1 MNKQELVLKL
11 NKWKFKAIKNSPSIF
26 MYAGAAGVIVAG
38 VMACKATLKL
48 DAVTKEQREKIVEI
62 KETRDDETVT
72 DYTEKEAR
80 QDLAVMYGSM
90 AIDIAKLYAP
100 SVILGGLSLAA
111 MIQSHNILNRRNA
124 ALAAALT
131 TATETFNRYRKNVVE
146 RYGEEVDKEMR
157 FGIKK
162 EKVTEKDENGKN
174 VKKTVDVVDPINNAS
189 EYARYFNESCGA
201 WVEDPELNKMFLL
214 SQQQYANDK
223 LQAQGYLFLNDV
235 YKMLGFEDSK
245 AGQIVGWRYD
255 LNNPTGDN
263 YVDFGLHDVNVRGYR
278 DDITNDTISE
288 ERMDFY
294 NEFVPCVLLDFNV
307 DGNIWE
313 TMGE

>member
-11 NKWKFKAIKNSPSIF
+11 NKIKFKAIKNSPSIF

-48 DAVTKEQREKIVEI
+48 DEVAKEQREKIVEI
-62 KETRDDETVT
+62 KETRDDETVP
-72 DYTEKEAR
+72 DYTEKEAK

-146 RYGEEVDKEMR
+146 KYGEEVDKEMR
-157 FGIKK
+157 YGIKK

-174 VKKTVDVVDPINNAS
+174 VKKTIDVVS
-189 EYARYFNESCGA
+189 EAYDVSDYARYFDENCDGWSK
-201 WVEDPELNKMFLL
+201 DPELNLMFLK

-223 LQAQGYLFLNDV
+223 LQARGYLFLNEV
-235 YKMLGFEDSK
+235 YKMLGIPETK
-245 AGQIVGWRYD
+245 AGQIVGWKYD
-255 LNNPTGDN
+255 IENPTGDN
-263 YVDFGLHDVNVRGYR
+263 YVDFGIYDVNVRGYG
-278 DDITNDTISE
+278 DDYHCDTIQE
-288 ERMDFY
+288 ERVDFVNGSQVNTY
-294 NEFVPCVLLDFNV
+294 RY
-307 DGNIWE
+307 
-313 TMGE
+313 

>member
-1 MNKQELVLKL
+1 MNKQEIMLKL
-11 NKWKFKAIKNSPSIF
+11 NKCKFKAIKNSPSIF

-48 DAVTKEQREKIVEI
+48 DEVTKEQREKIVEI

-72 DYTEKEAR
+72 DYNEKEAR
-80 QDLAVMYGSM
+80 QDLAVMYSSM
-90 AIDIAKLYAP
+90 GLSIAKLYVP

-157 FGIKK
+157 YGIKK
-162 EKVTEKDENGKN
+162 EKVTVKDENGKN
-174 VKKTVDVVDPINNAS
+174 KKETIDVVVPMNTAS
-189 EYARYFNESCGA
+189 EYARYFNESCGG
-201 WVEDPELNKMFLL
+201 WVEDPALNKMFLL

-235 YKMLGFEDSK
+235 YEMLGFEPSK

-263 YVDFGLHDVNVRGYR
+263 YVDFGLHDVNIKTYR
-278 DDITNDTISE
+278 NDITNDTISE
-288 ERMDFY
+288 ERMDFI

-307 DGNIWE
+307 DGNIWQ

>member
-11 NKWKFKAIKNSPSIF
+11 NKIKFKAIKNSASIF
-26 MYAGAAGVIVAG
+26 MFAGAVGVVVAG

-48 DAVTKEQREKIVEI
+48 DEVTKEQKEKIVEI
-62 KETRDDETVT
+62 KETRDDESVT
-72 DYTEKEAR
+72 DYTDKEAR

-90 AIDIAKLYAP
+90 AISVAKLYAP
-100 SVILGGLSLAA
+100 SIVLGGLSLAA

-174 VKKTVDVVDPINNAS
+174 IKKTIDVMEGMNTAS
-189 EYARYFNESCGA
+189 EYARYFNESCSA
-201 WVEDPELNKMFLL
+201 WSSDPELNKMFLL

-263 YVDFGLHDVNVRGYR
+263 YVDFGLHDVNIREYR
-278 DDITNDTISE
+278 NEMTNDTIGE

-294 NEFVPCVLLDFNV
+294 NEFIPSVLLDFNV

>member
-1 MNKQELVLKL
+1 MNKQEIMLKL
-11 NKWKFKAIKNSPSIF
+11 NKIKFKAIKNSPSIF
-26 MYAGAAGVIVAG
+26 MYAGAAGAIVAG

-72 DYTEKEAR
+72 DYTDKEAR

-90 AIDIAKLYAP
+90 GLSIAKLYAP

-157 FGIKK
+157 YGIKK

-174 VKKTVDVVDPINNAS
+174 VKKTIDVMDSVNTAS
-189 EYARYFNESCGA
+189 DYARYFNDSCSG
-201 WVEDPELNKMFLL
+201 WVNDPELNLMFLK
-214 SQQQYANDK
+214 SQQQYANDL
-223 LQAQGYLFLNDV
+223 LQAKGYLFLNEV
-235 YKMLGFEDSK
+235 YKMLGLPETK
-245 AGQIVGWRYD
+245 AGCVVGWRYD
-255 LNNPTGDN
+255 INNPTGDN
-263 YVDFGLHDVNVRGYR
+263 YVDFGIYDVNINGYSS
-278 DDITNDTISE
+278 DYHCDTISE
-288 ERMDFY
+288 ERVDFVNGY
-294 NEFVPCVLLDFNV
+294 IPTILLDFNV